1 MKVKETLI
9 YKGKMY
15 EIGSDIVIIEKDVL
29 ENCLKRG
36 LIFEEEKEITK
47 AEEETETDVQTDAP
61 EGKIEE
67 VEEKKEKKSKKSNK
81 KK

>member
-9 YKGKMY
+9 YKGKIY
-15 EIGSDIVIIEKDVL
+15 EIGSDIVIGEKEVL

-36 LIFEEEKEITK
+36 LIYEEEEKEVAK
-47 AEEETETDVQTDAP
+47 AEENIEIDA
-61 EGKIEE
+61 EADTAEEEIEE
-67 VEEKKEKKSKKSNK
+67 EVKKKSEKNNK